1 MKQCFS
7 QQNDI
12 VIDTTYFS
20 YNKIKK
26 ISYKK
31 IEKFPEIS
39 KSIVG
44 HGKKEKAMYNQKEYQ
59 MKLRTGR
66 ESNKDLISAI
76 LKTCYIKAISQ
87 QTFFEL
93 LNESGLKTYDRSNKT
108 TGILY
113 ENQKYRF
120 NKFGFT
126 QDRLNE
132 LEQSRFRKNEL
143 GKLRESGVEK
153 SLEKDID

>member
-1 MKQCFS
+1 
-7 QQNDI
+7 
-12 VIDTTYFS
+12 
-20 YNKIKK
+20 
-26 ISYKK
+26 
-31 IEKFPEIS
+31 
-39 KSIVG
+39 
-44 HGKKEKAMYNQKEYQ
+44 MYNQKEDQ

-66 ESNKDLISAI
+66 ESNKDLISAK
-76 LKTCYIKAISQ
+76 LKTCYKKAISQ

-132 LEQSRFRKNEL
+132 LEQYRIRKNEL

-153 SLEKDID
+153 SLEKDIE